1 MSRNYIQNENTICK
15 FLYLIF
21 LIFAFLFSANT
32 PYKAFSD
39 NKILDKFHF
48 ESSNENDQVDKSQ
61 RNNWKEKISF
71 KKRSKVI
78 PSMNSSQFSN
88 NSSNNLVSQNSIFQA
103 ANLQNAT
110 QENSGQQNNLSHKGF
125 QGFSSLSNKKN
136 SNNQFQ
142 QIDNRQQVWSNR
154 KAQFKQNQ
162 LITNSRKNKNSF
174 HQNTQLSQLDK
185 QSFFRSSK
193 PLNALNR
200 FNFENLKGKLSDI
213 SNTSKLKLS
222 RASSP

>member
-1 MSRNYIQNENTICK
+1 MKIRFANFFI
-15 FLYLIF
+15 LIF
-21 LIFAFLFSANT
+21 VFCFFANMPF
-32 PYKAFSD
+32 KVCSD
-39 NKILDKFHF
+39 NKIFDRFHF
-48 ESSNENDQVDKSQ
+48 VSSNENNQVDKSQ

-71 KKRSKVI
+71 KKRSQAI

-88 NSSNNLVSQNSIFQA
+88 NSSNNLVSQNSNFQA
-103 ANLQNAT
+103 ANLQNTT

-125 QGFSSLSNKKN
+125 QGFSSPSNKKN

-185 QSFFRSSK
+185 QSFYRSSK